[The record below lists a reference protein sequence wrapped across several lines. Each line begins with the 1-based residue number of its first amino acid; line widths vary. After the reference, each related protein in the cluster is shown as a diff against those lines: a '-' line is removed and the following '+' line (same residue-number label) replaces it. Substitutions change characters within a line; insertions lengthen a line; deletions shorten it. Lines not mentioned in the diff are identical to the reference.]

1 MTEDEDDN
9 LPLATEDPKEK
20 TILEHAKRLDAEDRA
35 RREAEADMDMNVFD
49 GVRAHDG
56 NPVQPVRITAKDS
69 FCFSCHKGVS
79 CWNVCC
85 HGADITLTPF
95 DILRLSRRLE
105 VKPADFL
112 RLFTAPAL
120 WAGGDMPVAKLRMEG
135 AEGNGAC
142 VFMDEEEGCT
152 VYEDR
157 PVNCRYYPLGLAAV
171 KMKGMEE
178 AEDFYFL
185 VKESHCRG
193 HDENRELSVAAF
205 REEQGVEPY
214 DEQNRGWIEIL
225 MKLASWKVLSGPFG
239 KELPEA
245 TKKMFFMATTDVD
258 MLRRF
263 VFESKFLRTYLID
276 PEIVDK
282 LRTDDEMLLK
292 LGFDWLKNVIF
303 GEETIKM
310 RQEVLNDAIAKVRAD
325 NPRGD

>member
-1 MTEDEDDN
+1 MIDEEDEDDG
-9 LPLATEDPKEK
+9 PIVEPQEK
-20 TILEHAKRLDAEDRA
+20 TILEHAKRLDEEDRA
-35 RREAEADMDMNVFD
+35 RRAAEADMDMNVFD
-49 GVRAHDG
+49 GVRSADG
-56 NPVQPVRITAKDS
+56 NPVQPIKIKASDS
-69 FCFSCHKGVS
+69 FCFSCHKGIS

-95 DILRLSRRLE
+95 DILRLSRHLNIR
-105 VKPADFL
+105 PAQFL
-112 RLFTAPAL
+112 QMFTVPAM
-120 WAGGDMPVAKLRMEG
+120 WHGADMPVAKLRMEG
-135 AEGNGAC
+135 EDGKGAC
-142 VFMDEEEGCT
+142 VFMDDEEGCT

-171 KMKGMEE
+171 KMKGMDD

-185 VKESHCRG
+185 VKEKHCRG
-193 HDENRELSVAAF
+193 HEESKELAVSEF
-205 REEQGVEPY
+205 RKEQGVEPY

-225 MKLASWKVLSGPFG
+225 MKMASWKVLQGPYG

-258 MLRRF
+258 MFRRF

-276 PEIVDK
+276 PELVDK
-282 LRTDDEMLLK
+282 LRTDDELLLK

-303 GEETIKM
+303 AEETIKM
-310 RQEVLNDAIAKVRAD
+310 RQEVLSDAIAKARAD